1 MAFLLATAILESV
14 NPTKCRIH
22 DFISKEIQGDI
33 KSTSNDEWA
42 PYKNEPLLVEVRIPS
57 TLHKKGDRILTSFHV
72 SKQNHE
78 TGVEHFSCL
87 YQACFQTVLVC
98 NCAATDPINQAH
110 VKYPEEGVSHAN
122 ENTQDKAD
130 PPATKI

>member
-72 SKQNHE
+72 SKQNQE

-110 VKYPEEGVSHAN
+110 VKCPEGGVSQAN
-122 ENTQDKAD
+122 ENTQDHASL
-130 PPATKI
+130 PATNI